1 MTANKAKN
9 LSVLQIGDVDY
20 PISVILFKAIKGK
33 SEAYLP
39 INETAAN
46 QLRDLGY
53 EVEHLPEMGE
63 YLIKW

>member
-9 LSVLQIGDVDY
+9 LSMLQIGDVDY

-33 SEAYLP
+33 SETYLP
-39 INETAAN
+39 INEKAAN
-46 QLRDLGY
+46 QLRELGY
-53 EVEHLPEMGE
+53 EVKQLPQMGE